1 MNSSDLQHPS
11 AAAAVKMLRAGA
23 VVLLLALPGG
33 AGSAW
38 AQPPAPPAAPATPP
52 AAATREGL
60 RAEIEARYEVLP
72 VRNGIV
78 LKPRREE
85 AGVRTIEVSGNTIA
99 VNGEGVSEGVLRAW
113 LGEQAEPILRLWQL
127 PAAERS
133 AVFGLRAAPAPPTA
147 VPGTS
152 VTGETEIPDTSATE
166 ETAETAGTA
175 ETAETAEDAEPEEPA
190 APEPPEAP
198 EPLRHTG
205 GSGGRVRFGGG
216 ITIDKDEMAQEAVAI
231 LGSVR
236 VEGEVAEDAVAV
248 GGSVVVNGRVGGNV
262 VAVGGSVHLGPK
274 AEVMGDVT
282 SVGGSIDREEGARVH
297 GSTEEVGVSGGR
309 QGWHRDI
316 DVNRGIWP
324 TFGGAMDLFWKLASL
339 LVLALLVFLCLLVAR
354 RHVDNAEYYV
364 ARDPWVA
371 LGVGFLAQ
379 ILFIPMLV
387 VVTVLLAITIVGCA
401 LFLLY
406 PFLLVGVILA
416 ALVGYTAVAHRMG
429 RVLENR
435 FDRRFGSPYAVALM
449 GLLAIEIWS
458 ILGRMVSMGGGFLH
472 LIALIILAFGF
483 AAQYA
488 AWTIG
493 LGAMI
498 LVRLKGTPGGWEP
511 ASAPIVPP
519 PPAGPPVYAG
529 SDATAPLAPLPPRSS
544 DSLPLSERW
553 DEEEAEGRWRE
564 ETGEER
570 TDPR

>member
-1 MNSSDLQHPS
+1 
-11 AAAAVKMLRAGA
+11 MLRAGA

-33 AGSAW
+33 AESAW
-38 AQPPAPPAAPATPP
+38 AQPAAPPAAPSTPP

-85 AGVRTIEVSGNTIA
+85 AGVRTIEVTGNTIA

-113 LGEQAEPILRLWQL
+113 LGEQAEPILRLSQV
-127 PAAERS
+127 PAAERP
-133 AVFGLRAAPAPPTA
+133 AVFGLRAASAPP
-147 VPGTS
+147 VPLPTPPAAPRGA
-152 VTGETEIPDTSATE
+152 TGETGEVEIPDTSASPGDTSAAE
-166 ETAETAGTA
+166 ESATSDEA
-175 ETAETAEDAEPEEPA
+175 ETAETADAVPEEPE
-190 APEPPEAP
+190 APEPP

-216 ITIDKDEMAQEAVAI
+216 ITIDKDEIAQEAVAI

-236 VEGEVAEDAVAV
+236 VDGEVAEDAVAV
-248 GGSVVVNGRVGGNV
+248 GGSVVVNGRVGGSV

-282 SVGGSIDREEGARVH
+282 SVGGAIDREEGARIH

-309 QGWHRDI
+309 RGWHREI

-324 TFGGAMDLFWKLASL
+324 TLGGAMDLFWKLASL

-354 RHVDNAEYYV
+354 RHVDRAEYHV
-364 ARDPWVA
+364 ATEPWKA
-371 LGVGFLAQ
+371 GLVGFAAQ
-379 ILFIPMLV
+379 LLFLPMLV

-406 PFLLVGVILA
+406 PFLFVGVLLA
-416 ALVGYTAVAHRMG
+416 ALVGYTAVAHRLG
-429 RVLENR
+429 RALEHR
-435 FDRRFGSPYAVALM
+435 FDRRFGSPYGVALI

-472 LIALIILAFGF
+472 VIALMILAFGF
-483 AAQYA
+483 ATQYA
-488 AWTIG
+488 AWTVG

-498 LVRLKGTPGGWEP
+498 LARLNRTPDGWEP
-511 ASAPIVPP
+511 VSAPLVPTGPGIPP
-519 PPAGPPVYAG
+519 PPPPSGPVPEA
-529 SDATAPLAPLPPRSS
+529 
-544 DSLPLSERW
+544 LPLSERW
-553 DEEEAEGRWRE
+553 DEEEAERRWRE
-564 ETGEER
+564 DTREDTREETEEER
-570 TDPR
+570 TDS